1 MGEIKKVKVKSFSDD
16 DNEKR
21 NYLPFDNYIDGV

>member
-1 MGEIKKVKVKSFSDD
+1 MGEIKTVKVKSFSDD

-21 NYLPFDNYIDGV
+21 KYLPFDNYFDV